1 MDEQIAIKA
10 SNEISREIKT
20 IEARNKPTWLP
31 PQPFLDLG
39 IKARLMY
46 EKFRARSEI

>member
-1 MDEQIAIKA
+1 MKA
-10 SNEISREIKT
+10 SEENTEEIQT

-31 PQPFLDLG
+31 PQPFLNFG

-46 EKFRARSEI
+46 ERYRAKSEI